1 MEFDELYQ
9 EIILD
14 HYRHPR
20 NSGRVDDEEL
30 LVEEENPT
38 CGDQIRLTAVVED
51 GIVTDIRYEARGCAI
66 STASSSLMTED
77 LIGKPIRDVRERIQN
92 FVKLMR
98 GDQEVRFDELGDLAA
113 LEGVKNFPMRIKCAT
128 MCWHAAE
135 LALDK
140 LTLSSSL

>member
-1 MEFDELYQ
+1 MELDDLYQ

-20 NSGRVDDEEL
+20 NAGKVGDEEL

-77 LIGKPIRDVRERIQN
+77 LIGKPVEVVRERIQG
-92 FVKLMR
+92 FVELMR
-98 GDQEVRFDELGDLAA
+98 GEKEAGLDELGDLAA

-128 MCWHAAE
+128 MCWHAVE

-140 LTLSSSL
+140 LSHSSSS

>member
-20 NSGRVDDEEL
+20 NTGSVNDEEL

-38 CGDQIRLTAVVED
+38 CGDQIRLTAVVEE

-77 LIGKPIRDVRERIQN
+77 LIGKPIGVVRERIQL

-98 GDQEVRFDELGDLAA
+98 GEQEVRFDEPGDLAA

-140 LTLSSSL
+140 LSHSSSS